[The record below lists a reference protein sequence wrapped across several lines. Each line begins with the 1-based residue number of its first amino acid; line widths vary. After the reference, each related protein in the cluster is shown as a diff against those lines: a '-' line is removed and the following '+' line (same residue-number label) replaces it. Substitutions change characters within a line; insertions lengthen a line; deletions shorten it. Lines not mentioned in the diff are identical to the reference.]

1 MGSAFVTIEG
11 KSRNYYIT
19 VAVLAALA
27 LIGLICFAFSY
38 VEGHQLFGSSN
49 VIPWGMPIV
58 LAIYLIGLSA
68 GSLILS
74 SLTYVFGR
82 EEYRPIARVAVLLA
96 IVLIF
101 GAMISIAVDLGRP
114 EKFWRLFMFFYLNN
128 MTSMFA
134 INGILY
140 GGYFAISL
148 VYMGIILAGQK
159 NLSRMM
165 GIIAVCW
172 AVLVHMGTGAI
183 FGFIYAREA
192 WFSPIKPFEFLA
204 AAVTSGLALLIVV
217 IVLTLKFTKRDI
229 NKDMIASL
237 GGMLKAFI
245 IVLTLFILIDKLTH
259 VYAPHR
265 EATLFMLAGQFSW
278 IFWILQIGLVVILPL
293 VILFNPRINKSLKW
307 LTIAAVSVVVGIF
320 FERYYLVIP
329 GAAYPQHFYPGEIQG
344 VYGAVGHFSLM
355 PTEIGLSIGIFAVL
369 ALLFMIGLRYLDAL
383 PPKPVVEPPKE
394 EQSEAAEQIEAAKEE
409 TSQQT
414 EAVKEETSEQT
425 EASKAEEPP
434 EQAESEKAS
443 EVPEQT
449 EAQEESTPDKA
460 VEN

>member
-1 MGSAFVTIEG
+1 VDSAFVTIDG
-11 KSRNYYIT
+11 KSKNYKLVIG
-19 VAVLAALA
+19 VLAALT
-27 LIGLICFAFSY
+27 LIGLICFVFSY
-38 VEGHQLFGSSN
+38 IQGHQVFGSSN

-96 IVLIF
+96 VVLIF
-101 GAMISIAVDLGRP
+101 GALIAIAVDLGRP

-134 INGILY
+134 INGVLY
-140 GGYFAISL
+140 GGYFVISL

-159 NLSRMM
+159 KLSKYM
-165 GIIAVCW
+165 GTIAVCW

-192 WFSPIKPFEFLA
+192 WFSPVKPFEFLA

-217 IVLTLKFTKRDI
+217 TVLTLKFTGRDI
-229 NKDMIASL
+229 KKELITSL

-245 IVLTLFILIDKLTH
+245 IVLIILIFVDKLTH

-265 EATLFMLAGQFSW
+265 EAALFMLGGPFSW
-278 IFWILQIGLVVILPL
+278 IFWAFQIGLVAVVPL
-293 VILFNPRINKSLKW
+293 IILFNPRVNKTIKW
-307 LTIAAVSVVVGIF
+307 LFIAAISVVVGVF

-344 VYGAVGHFSLM
+344 VYGSVGQFSLM
-355 PTEIGLSIGIFAVL
+355 PAEIGLSIGIFTML
-369 ALLFMIGLRYLDAL
+369 ALLFMIGLKYLEAL
-383 PPKPVVEPPKE
+383 PPREVIEQAKD
-394 EQSEAAEQIEAAKEE
+394 EQSEVQEQGETAEQ
-409 TSQQT
+409 
-414 EAVKEETSEQT
+414 
-425 EASKAEEPP
+425 
-434 EQAESEKAS
+434 S
-443 EVPEQT
+443 EVPEQS
-449 EAQEESTPDKA
+449 EVSEESNPPAAED
-460 VEN
+460 N